1 MSDPALGF
9 VGMFNKADELLS
21 SIPNSYML
29 NQLSNPLNIQAHY
42 LTTGASFRRLLN
54 PLFYC
59 FEDLVICFT

>member
-29 NQLSNPLNIQAHY
+29 NQLSNPQNIQAHY
-42 LTTGASFRRLLN
+42 LTTGASFCQLLN

-59 FEDLVICFT
+59 LEDLVICFT